1 MSDVEKSQTQE
12 LNTPDWLCKFKDI
25 YENLSKNNLD
35 SLNNIYHSNIVF
47 EDPLHKVEGLK
58 DFIAYFENLYTHVIT
73 CTFEINHTIHTSDEA
88 AIYWEMHYKHPK
100 LNAGKNITV
109 KGHSRLKMVDNK
121 IIYHRDYLDVG
132 AMLYEHIP
140 LVGSIVRFLKHR
152 VSK

>member
-1 MSDVEKSQTQE
+1 MSDIEKTQAQE
-12 LNTPDWLCKFKDI
+12 INTPDWLCQFKNT
-25 YENLSKNNLD
+25 YQNLSKNNLD
-35 SLNNIYHSNIVF
+35 SLSDIYHSDIAF
-47 EDPLHKVEGLK
+47 EDPLHRVEGLK

-88 AIYWEMHYKHPK
+88 AIYWEMHYQHPK
-100 LNAGKNITV
+100 LNSGKNITV
-109 KGHSRLKMVDNK
+109 TGHSRLKMVDNK

-140 LVGSIVRFLKHR
+140 VVGSIVRFLKSR